1 MAALIR
7 LQKHLISFN
16 SFTIKAPCH
25 DVIFEVLLWSHALW
39 KYLLCL
45 RQQWETFISVDLT
58 VQVSFTNSGKESQD
72 VSVVWTAELIIGRF
86 NGLMSV
92 SGGSWW
98 DGSAIIAFAQT
109 RHTKGWRLQ
118 MSGHLITKSRP
129 RVFIELAIRRRRRPG
144 EPRQT
149 LCFLIWVKNKN
160 LLWWLTCRVFSVH

>member
-16 SFTIKAPCH
+16 SFTIKAPCR
-25 DVIFEVLLWSHALW
+25 DVICNVLLWSHALW
-39 KYLLCL
+39 KYLLCS

-58 VQVSFTNSGKESQD
+58 VQVSYTNSGKESQD
-72 VSVVWTAELIIGRF
+72 VSVVWTAALIIGRF

-129 RVFIELAIRRRRRPG
+129 RVFIESHHQKTPQAWRASTNSLLLYLS
-144 EPRQT
+144 EKQKY
-149 LCFLIWVKNKN
+149 VVMVN
-160 LLWWLTCRVFSVH
+160 LQSV